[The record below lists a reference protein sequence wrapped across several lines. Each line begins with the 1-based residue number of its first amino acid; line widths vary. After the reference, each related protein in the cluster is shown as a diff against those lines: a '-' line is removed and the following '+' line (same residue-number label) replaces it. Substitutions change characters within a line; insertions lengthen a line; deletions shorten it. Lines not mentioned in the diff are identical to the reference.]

1 MSPCSFTCLMLNHLL
16 PGIHFNHQSR
26 FNLLP
31 VGKETQS
38 FCSFHFLI
46 LIFLIQHW
54 VLLSFSTGCYGIFH
68 LCSQRFLCSFFH
80 FYSLV
85 LSCSLALSQSIS
97 FSPNF
102 FVRLH
107 FFSFAFNRFFTPSSS
122 WQVFQCECDLWFVC
136 MCVCAFF
143 RMRKLSHNLVV
154 ANMEYVNK
162 RFFRLICYR

>member
-1 MSPCSFTCLMLNHLL
+1 MSPCSFTCFMLNHLL
-16 PGIHFNHQSR
+16 PGIHLNHQSR

-68 LCSQRFLCSFFH
+68 LCSLRILCFFH

-85 LSCSLALSQSIS
+85 LPCSLAFSLSLILFLFHPIS
-97 FSPNF
+97 L
-102 FVRLH
+102 FVY

-122 WQVFQCECDLWFVC
+122 WQVFQCECDFCVY
-136 MCVCAFF
+136 MCVCAFSECENF
-143 RMRKLSHNLVV
+143 PIILL
-154 ANMEYVNK
+154 
-162 RFFRLICYR
+162 L